1 MRISDWSSDVCS
13 SDLPVT
19 IAMRPWR
26 SNRVVLI
33 AGSSCKSARQSM
45 AGAWVLQMSSRI
57 LLDDDGTF
65 HRLPQL
71 ALIGIAEPGAD
82 RDLEFA
88 GSADRKHQHC
98 LVVAAEFP
106 ASGNSLAGSIGD
118 VNVLE
123 IGRAHV

>member
-1 MRISDWSSDVCS
+1 
-13 SDLPVT
+13 
-19 IAMRPWR
+19 
-26 SNRVVLI
+26 
-33 AGSSCKSARQSM
+33 M
-45 AGAWVLQMSSRI
+45 AVAWVLQMSSRI

-118 VNVLE
+118 VNVLARAAD
-123 IGRAHV
+123 IGERCVADRKSTRLNSSHQCASRMPSSA

>member
-1 MRISDWSSDVCS
+1 
-13 SDLPVT
+13 
-19 IAMRPWR
+19 
-26 SNRVVLI
+26 
-33 AGSSCKSARQSM
+33 M
-45 AGAWVLQMSSRI
+45 AGGWVWQSSSRI
-57 LLDDDGTF
+57 RLDDDGTF
-65 HRLPQL
+65 HRWPQL

-118 VNVLE
+118 VNVLARAAD
-123 IGRAHV
+123 IGERCVAHDDDRSFERSEERRVGKECVSTCRSRWSPEH